1 MKLLFAPVGI
11 GTGLLAGF
19 AAQKAFEALW
29 GVFADEEAPDPGQR
43 DIEWPKLIAALAIEG
58 AVFRIVKGAVDHS
71 ARSGFASLTGRW
83 PGEERPDPA

>member
-11 GTGLLAGF
+11 GAGLLAGF

-29 GVFADEEAPDPGQR
+29 GVFDDEEAPDPGQR
-43 DIEWPKLIAALAIEG
+43 DIGWPKLIAALAIEG